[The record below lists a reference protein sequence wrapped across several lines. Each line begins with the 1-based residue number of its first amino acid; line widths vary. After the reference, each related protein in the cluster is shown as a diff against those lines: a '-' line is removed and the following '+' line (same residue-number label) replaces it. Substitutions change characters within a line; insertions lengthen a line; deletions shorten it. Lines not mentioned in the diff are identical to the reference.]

1 MIKDKEK
8 RQTAQTPKTINHK
21 LKTKMQTLHITKN
34 AILDST
40 KRLKNSTN
48 GNPRYSFNFDG
59 LGISG
64 KNQSDA
70 GWIYGITPS
79 NLEGMPVTVEF
90 HHTKG
95 GRVVIDSVELIK
107 VKRNGKLL
115 SERETLELI
124 RKHN

>member
-1 MIKDKEK
+1 
-8 RQTAQTPKTINHK
+8 
-21 LKTKMQTLHITKN
+21 MQTLHITKN
-34 AILDST
+34 AILDSA

-48 GNPRYSFNFDG
+48 GNPRYRFNFDG

-64 KNQSDA
+64 TNQSDA

-79 NLEGMPVTVEF
+79 SLEGMPVTVEF
-90 HHTKG
+90 HHTKS

-107 VKRNGKLL
+107 IKRNGKLL

>member
-1 MIKDKEK
+1 
-8 RQTAQTPKTINHK
+8 
-21 LKTKMQTLHITKN
+21 MQTLHITKN
-34 AILDST
+34 AILDSV

-64 KNQSDA
+64 TNQSDA

-124 RKHN
+124 KKHN

>member
-1 MIKDKEK
+1 
-8 RQTAQTPKTINHK
+8 
-21 LKTKMQTLHITKN
+21 MQTLHITKN
-34 AILDST
+34 AILDSV

-48 GNPRYSFNFDG
+48 GNARYSFNFDG

-64 KNQSDA
+64 TNEADA
-70 GWIYGITPS
+70 MWVKSTDPRR
-79 NLEGMPVTVEF
+79 LETMPVTVEF
-90 HHTKG
+90 HHTKS